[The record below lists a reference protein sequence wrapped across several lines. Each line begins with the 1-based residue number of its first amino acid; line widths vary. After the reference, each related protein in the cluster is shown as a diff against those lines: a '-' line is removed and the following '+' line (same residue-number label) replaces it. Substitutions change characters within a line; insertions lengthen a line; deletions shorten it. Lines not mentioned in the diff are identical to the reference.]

1 MMYIISGPSGS
12 GKSTSCAALYER
24 LKANSVHIGGV
35 ICTAVFEHGQ
45 KTGIDAVMPGSG
57 KSGVPLARVR
67 AGFEI
72 GSSRA
77 GMSPG
82 MDKRRIPVV
91 NRDDPGR
98 FSFGMWE
105 FNAVALGEVD
115 ASVAAWLEDARTAAG
130 AMKASGQVQIAII
143 DEIGPLELVHGLGF
157 MRTLAILDAIAA
169 SSVNG
174 GPVCIVSAR
183 PEITDILKGRWPEAR
198 SIEPLPSGW
207 FDVDSI
213 RKLVAAGA

>member
-1 MMYIISGPSGS
+1 MIFLLSGPSGS
-12 GKSTSCAALYER
+12 GKSTASAALYKCLISEGV
-24 LKANSVHIGGV
+24 SVGGV
-35 ICTAVFEHGQ
+35 HCPAVFENGR

-67 AGFEI
+67 AGFDP

-143 DEIGPLELVHGLGF
+143 DEIGPLELVHGIGF
-157 MRTLAILDAIAA
+157 MRTLAALDAIAGSTGKEA
-169 SSVNG
+169 
-174 GPVCIVSAR
+174 PVCIVTSR
-183 PEITDILKGRWPEAR
+183 PEITVILKGRWPEAR
-198 SIEPLPSGW
+198 SIDPLLSGG